1 MLACGVSLSGLSPS
15 SATNSRGLLTTSFSH
30 GHESRGNPFASR
42 GPWPPVYLPAAHIL
56 HLPPFMRSTTVRRKT
71 TGAPPPLARDCRR
84 RRPYFLRHSVPV
96 WRLQTST
103 GSQRILKELAYA
115 RMGASVLVEVYRSHG
130 RFPMESRIHWQA
142 ALSRGQCHHGFGR
155 RWVSPCCSSCPLFLR
170 SI

>member
-15 SATNSRGLLTTSFSH
+15 SAMNFRGLLTTSFSH

-42 GPWPPVYLPAAHIL
+42 GPWPPV
-56 HLPPFMRSTTVRRKT
+56 
-71 TGAPPPLARDCRR
+71 
-84 RRPYFLRHSVPV
+84 YFLRHSVPV

-115 RMGASVLVEVYRSHG
+115 RMGASVLVEMYRSHG

-142 ALSRGQCHHGFGR
+142 ALSRGQCHHGFSR
-155 RWVSPCCSSCPLFLR
+155 RWVSPCCSSCPLFCVASSRTVSHLVLGVEDDHMCVR
-170 SI
+170 IHFHTYIDVISVIYQKTMQ